1 MREKRSRG
9 RLLKRLIFCAF
20 YDIIKNIAVN
30 GDCFCFLKKRENEMR
45 RKNVGSE
52 KGKKA
57 PKRGFVFRHIPI
69 EYEKKEYLEIG
80 GFRIGIYYEK
90 ARESRKD
97 GESPLLVCCFVLDNG
112 EEPIICRISVSKRFD
127 LKEFFETVW
136 LPVIKKA
143 IKEGKLFPKKKDS
156 PIFKSLVYSKSGKA
170 LLKERPFQAFLLK
183 GESGGLIPFPGINFG
198 GHHRR
203 ISIPI
208 TK

>member
-1 MREKRSRG
+1 M
-9 RLLKRLIFCAF
+9 IFCAF
-20 YDIIKNIAVN
+20 CDIINNMAVN

-57 PKRGFVFRHIPI
+57 PKRGFVFRHTPI

-97 GESPLLVCCFVLDNG
+97 GESPLLVCCFVLENG

-127 LKEFFETVW
+127 LKEFFETAW

-143 IKEGKLFPKKKDS
+143 IKEGKLFPKRRDS
-156 PIFKSLVYSKSGKA
+156 EAFKSLVFSKSGEPLLGQKKFRVF
-170 LLKERPFQAFLLK
+170 LLKE
-183 GESGGLIPFPGINFG
+183 ESGGLIPFPGMNFG
-198 GHHRR
+198 GHYHRR
-203 ISIPI
+203 SFPI
-208 TK
+208 KK